1 MTIASAPLSG
11 RISEKLSVDING
23 TRQGMFIKSADA
35 RNPVLLYLHGGM
47 PDYFLTGRYPTGLER
62 MFTVVWWEQRGSGL
76 SYSPDL
82 PSETMTMEQLI
93 SDVFA
98 MTDTLR
104 QRFGQSKIYLM
115 RNSGGSF
122 IGIQAAARAPERY
135 HGYMGVAQM
144 SYQLESERLAWEYM
158 LQQLRARGDTRSAP
172 CTGCGR
178 FSPGS
183 CSRHSFSPS
192 TP

>member
-1 MTIASAPLSG
+1 
-11 RISEKLSVDING
+11 
-23 TRQGMFIKSADA
+23 
-35 RNPVLLYLHGGM
+35 
-47 PDYFLTGRYPTGLER
+47 
-62 MFTVVWWEQRGSGL
+62 
-76 SYSPDL
+76 
-82 PSETMTMEQLI
+82 
-93 SDVFA
+93 

-158 LQQLRARGDTRSAP
+158 LQQLRARGDTRMVKKLEAAP
-172 CTGCGR
+172 VTLAGGVPLQYAAIRDVAMHRLGIGTMHGMRSLLTGLVLPSLLFPEYTLR
-178 FSPGS
+178 EKAHSPMFEEPEKMNRILREDVLTSSNRLADAPPPSSPG
-183 CSRHSFSPS
+183 P
-192 TP
+192 